1 MTYKWWFPGDVH
13 ELRHWLAEV
22 CTESVLASQTP
33 WPGMLLPAL
42 SFFPSPPAV
51 LGGKVELP
59 ASWVFECFTPVYFK
73 LLQKAAEVHKYWALR
88 SVWVEFPL
96 GRNCFT
102 WLFLRLF
109 GKKDFIGR
117 ETCFKRHKVTPLG
130 ALLSEI
136 GSKENN
142 RSYSSRLWAQVQTQT
157 IALDQTRAL
166 SRNIARFRKK
176 NWLQIETWA
185 SELRACLNTCFRP
198 YDSLH
203 FVQTAYRQA
212 AAGCCWVHWV
222 MC

>member
-1 MTYKWWFPGDVH
+1 MFYTCVFQTFAKGIW
-13 ELRHWLAEV
+13 
-22 CTESVLASQTP
+22 SSQI
-33 WPGMLLPAL
+33 LSPAFSL
-42 SFFPSPPAV
+42 
-51 LGGKVELP
+51 
-59 ASWVFECFTPVYFK
+59 SWVSSWKELFHTAVS
-73 LLQKAAEVHKYWALR
+73 EVIWD
-88 SVWVEFPL
+88 E
-96 GRNCFT
+96 
-102 WLFLRLF
+102 RLHW
-109 GKKDFIGR
+109 R

-166 SRNIARFRKK
+166 SWNRARFRKK

-185 SELRACLNTCFRP
+185 SELRACLNTCFSL

-212 AAGCCWVHWV
+212 AAGCCWVHRV